1 MIVRPARPCYSR
13 SVNRSLVVAFS
24 ILLVACGDDTGSGG
38 SGAGGGAGGDPTGG
52 APMGGQ
58 SEGGGGASGGA
69 APGGGGVG
77 GGVGGGACVDTSGLT
92 YGPGPTGEPGCLDA
106 ASATAF
112 CGFGS
117 DEAICNFSVGCGVS
131 RDLGQCQINCE
142 QGSASFCNDEAAV
155 QCVVDAY
162 CADDCTALDACTF
175 IL

>member
-1 MIVRPARPCYSR
+1 MS
-13 SVNRSLVVAFS
+13 RSLVVAFS
-24 ILLVACGDDTGSGG
+24 TLLLACGDDTGTGG
-38 SGAGGGAGGDPTGG
+38 SGAAGGAGGGAGGDSTGG
-52 APMGGQ
+52 APVGGQ
-58 SEGGGGASGGA
+58 SAGGASGGA

-77 GGVGGGACVDTSGLT
+77 GGAGGGACVDTSDLT
-92 YGPGPTGEPGCLDA
+92 YGPGPTGEPGCLDT
-106 ASATAF
+106 ASANAF

-131 RDLGQCQINCE
+131 TDLGQCQINCE
-142 QGSASFCNDEAAV
+142 QGSSSFCNDEAAV